1 MNTISIE
8 LLFRRQSTI
17 RFDYSW
23 FYFVLLDQDSVI
35 EQSIILSFQSSETCW
50 Q

>member
-1 MNTISIE
+1 MNTITTE
-8 LLFRRQSTI
+8 LLSRCQSTI

-23 FYFVLLDQDSVI
+23 FYYVLLDQDSVI
-35 EQSIILSFQSSETCW
+35 EQLIILSFQSSETCW